1 MISEISGV
9 PLPKMRLPDFMTL
22 FNARFL
28 TLVAN
33 VIKKPPLWG
42 MAIDQIRTMKEGVQV
57 DGSKAERELGISYT
71 PIRVALEEA
80 IASHRIGRGNS

>member
-1 MISEISGV
+1 
-9 PLPKMRLPDFMTL
+9 MRTDGDVQIAAIATL
-22 FNARFL
+22 RDQLWAEAVTMFNAGLL

-33 VIKKPPLWG
+33 LIKKPPLWN
-42 MAIDQIRTMKEGVQV
+42 MAIEQIRTMKEGVQA

-80 IASHRIGRGNS
+80 IESYR